1 MKWIK
6 IVLGSVLG
14 LILLA
19 TAALAVAGMGAD
31 SNRMVTSIVIRQK
44 PAAIWPW
51 LYKPDKVKQWV
62 SWLVEVHEE
71 GVGEPMPGRKAVW
84 VMEDRNN
91 NNARMQI
98 TGVVDSVEP
107 NRKLAISISAAE
119 LFHGTNVYTLTE
131 QPDGSTL
138 LESDSRYNRNN
149 GFAKFMMPLV
159 IWQARKK
166 MLGDLDHLRTLVEAS
181 R

>member
-14 LILLA
+14 LIILC

-31 SNRMVTSIVIRQK
+31 ANRSVTSVVIRQK

-71 GVGEPMPGRKAVW
+71 GAGEPMPGRKAVW

-91 NNARMQI
+91 NNMRMQM

-107 NRKLAISISAAE
+107 NRKLAISISALEA
-119 LFHGTNVYTLTE
+119 FHGTNIYTLIE
-131 QPDGSTL
+131 QPDGSTK
-138 LESDSRYNRNN
+138 LESDSRYNFDN
-149 GFAKFMMPLV
+149 GFAKFMTPL
-159 IWQARKK
+159 ILWQARKK
-166 MLGDLDHLRTLVEAS
+166 MAGDMDHLRTLVEAS